1 VSIMSDVK
9 TRVAGAAENLCRWM
23 VILCA
28 CWLCQSARADVLTNY
43 TIVNVTPTSFS
54 VIWRATNA
62 TPSIAVYAAAGGLT
76 NLAGQVGVE
85 AFPVRTGNPDLA
97 AGYQRRINSAQLRVE
112 TLGFGLMMMRV
123 SDCHP
128 DTTYYFRLISTPTN
142 GTPDVNPVS
151 GPLPNVTTAVENTFV
166 ANDQAIILNVPDPG
180 SEGEIVLLTHT
191 NAAYPLAAV
200 VGDGVGT
207 NQVFFNV
214 NDLLAAGSTGN
225 FTPLGDQY
233 FGMDILGPNNADLSQ
248 TYTLTFTA
256 DFATAMTALVSVD
269 TDFVALNVG
278 SAVLRAGQSG
288 TLPIVGEANKNVA
301 SIDLKLQVPAGR
313 LTNIVLQSF
322 APQLDPVA
330 TTITGQDGS
339 AWHLHFAAL
348 SGQTIPAGTNALV
361 DLSFIAV
368 SNQPSAFVP
377 LQATEVDGTKPDA
390 SPIIHT
396 FAQSGRVVVIANQ
409 PLLEAGFS
417 PNSSRQLTL
426 YGKAW
431 TSYAIESSTN
441 LANPNNWKQVR
452 YFAQTNMVTTLN
464 GLGAPGSAAFYR
476 ALEFTPDPPV
486 LDGLPDNSG
495 TRTLLSYGRPGSQYT
510 LLAKTNLSNVVPWT
524 PASTYTLTNSFQ
536 YLTPSGSNAVIFYR
550 LQRN

>member
-1 VSIMSDVK
+1 MTDAK
-9 TRVAGAAENLCRWM
+9 TRVAGAAWDLCRSM

-28 CWLCQSARADVLTNY
+28 CLFFQSARADILTNY
-43 TIVNVTPTSFS
+43 TVVNVTPTSFS

-62 TPSIAVYAAAGGLT
+62 TPSIAVFADAGGIT

-85 AFPVRTGNPDLA
+85 AFPLRTGNPDLA
-97 AGYQRRINSAQLRVE
+97 AGYQRRVNAAQVRTE
-112 TLGFGLMMMRV
+112 TRGFGLMMMRV
-123 SDCHP
+123 SGCHP
-128 DTTYYFRLISTPTN
+128 ATTYYFRLISTPTN
-142 GTPDVNPVS
+142 GAPVVNPVS
-151 GPLPNVTTAVENTFV
+151 GPLPSVTTAVENSFV
-166 ANDQAIILNVPDPG
+166 ANDQVIILNVPDPG
-180 SEGEIVLLTHT
+180 SEGEIVLLSHT

-225 FTPLGDQY
+225 FMPLGDQN

-248 TYTLTFTA
+248 PYTLTFTA
-256 DFATAMTALVSVD
+256 DFATALTTLASVD
-269 TDFVALNVG
+269 TDFVGLNVG
-278 SAVLRAGQSG
+278 TAVLRAGQSG
-288 TLPIVGEANKNVA
+288 TLSIVGQANKNVG

-313 LTNIVLQSF
+313 LTNVVLQSF

-339 AWHLHFAAL
+339 AWQLHFAPL

-361 DLSFIAV
+361 NLSFIAV
-368 SNQPSAFVP
+368 SNQTSAFVP
-377 LQATEVDGTKPDA
+377 LQATEVDGTKADA

-417 PNSSRQLTL
+417 PDTSRQLTL

-441 LANPNNWKQVR
+441 LSNPNGWKQVR
-452 YFAQTNMVTTLN
+452 YFAQTNMVTTLK
-464 GLGAPGSAAFYR
+464 GLGAAGSVAFYR
-476 ALEFTPDPPV
+476 ASEFTPDPPV
-486 LDGLPDNSG
+486 LDGFLDNAG
-495 TRTLLSYGRPGSQYT
+495 KPALLSYGRPGSQYT
-510 LLAKTNLSNVVPWT
+510 LLAKTNLSNIVPWT
-524 PASTYTLTNSFQ
+524 PTSTYTLTNSFQ
-536 YLTPSGSNAVIFYR
+536 YLAPSGSNAVIFYR

>member
-1 VSIMSDVK
+1 MSDAK
-9 TRVAGAAENLCRWM
+9 TNIARASGNLCRWIL
-23 VILCA
+23 ILCA
-28 CWLCQSARADVLTNY
+28 CWLCRSTRADVLTNY
-43 TIVNVTPTSFS
+43 TVVNVTPTSFS

-62 TPSIAVYAAAGGLT
+62 TPSIAVFADAGGVT
-76 NLAGQVGVE
+76 SLAGQVGVE
-85 AFPVRTGNPDLA
+85 AFPLRTGNPDLP
-97 AGYQRRINSAQLRVE
+97 AGYQRRVNAAQVRTE
-112 TLGFGLMMMRV
+112 TQAFGLMMMRV
-123 SDCHP
+123 SGCHP

-142 GTPDVNPVS
+142 GAPVANPAS
-151 GPLPNVTTAVENTFV
+151 GPLPGVRTAVENTFV
-166 ANDQAIILNVPDPG
+166 ANDQVIILNVPDPG
-180 SEGEIVLLTHT
+180 SEGEIVLLTET
-191 NAAYPLAAV
+191 NAAYPLAAI

-214 NDLLAAGSTGN
+214 NDLLTATSTGN

-256 DFATAMTALVSVD
+256 DFATALTTMVSVD
-269 TDFVALNVG
+269 TDFVALNLG
-278 SAVLRAGQSG
+278 STVLRAGQSG
-288 TLPIVGEANKNVA
+288 TLSIVGEANKNVA
-301 SIDLKLQVPAGR
+301 SIDLNLQVPAGR
-313 LTNIVLQSF
+313 LTNVVLQSF

-339 AWHLHFAAL
+339 AWHVHFAPL

-361 DLSFIAV
+361 NLSFLAV
-368 SNQPSAFVP
+368 SNQSSAFVP

-409 PLLEAGFS
+409 PLLEAGYA
-417 PNSSRQLTL
+417 PDSSRQLTL

-441 LANPNNWKQVR
+441 LTNPNAWKQVR
-452 YFAQTNMVTTLN
+452 YFAQTNMVTTLT
-464 GLGAPGSAAFYR
+464 GLSAAGSAAFYR

-486 LDGLPDNSG
+486 LDGFLTNG
-495 TRTLLSYGRPGSQYT
+495 TPGLLGYGRPGSQYT

-524 PASTYTLTNSFQ
+524 PAQTYTLTNSFQ
-536 YLTPSGSNAVIFYR
+536 YLAPSGGSSVIFYR